1 MRGFRLW
8 SNFGGAWGSSRFIAR
23 GIWSGVVPVGG
34 VLPPGGKVLLGA
46 KWVGGAVG
54 RTTDG
59 VVG

>member
-1 MRGFRLW
+1 MGVLKVHDQGNVVR
-8 SNFGGAWGSSRFIAR
+8 GSS
-23 GIWSGVVPVGG
+23 GGGG
-34 VLPPGGKVLLGA
+34 VLPPGVEVLLVA

>member
-1 MRGFRLW
+1 M
-8 SNFGGAWGSSRFIAR
+8 AR